1 MIIIIQDKMK
11 VNGYIMNKFKPIL
24 IIIFIFAIIIPCIV
38 LSYLAIRSV
47 THEEA
52 YLEKQLSNTYL
63 SEINYIQTL
72 IQTELIKI
80 ENELFKIIILPDN
93 LNNQKTFNKWKVS
106 SNLISVPFHLS
117 KKLEILWP
125 DINSKLSEEELSFIN
140 WNRDFLKG
148 KTPTPIYMNI
158 ALAYKDEIIKNEAVN
173 SLAPETNKDSDKMQ
187 GSGLEKSQ
195 ETENKPTSILNFSN
209 LTKSKSSEKKSDINR
224 KYNEQQAIEDF
235 YENKPLKE
243 EVYKKAEDE
252 GKQTFMRNVIVQQ
265 ETQTENKKTEQE
277 KSIYISELLKID
289 EIIKDKD
296 HGIIPRIIYDEL
308 THIFW
313 KKTNNDHIIGC
324 VINKEELN
332 NRILSILPD
341 LSSTIR
347 IITILNDNGTPLLV
361 PENNNRD
368 WRKPFVAREISELLP
383 HWEAAAYLINPD
395 FIRSKAKFMESI
407 IYLLISIMFISI
419 LIGSILI
426 IRSIHQEMNLASKK
440 TNFVTNVSH
449 ELKTPLTSI
458 RMFAE
463 ILKEKRQTD
472 EKKKNKYLEVMV
484 SETERLTRL
493 INNVLDFS
501 KINDKKK
508 SYNKKDIDCIEL
520 CKEIFQSHK
529 DRLVHNGFIF
539 NFSPKKE
546 SININADEEAM
557 KQVILNLISNAE
569 KYSIDKKEI
578 NLRVFNEDKN
588 AIIEIEDHGIG
599 IPVKYSKKIFKEF
612 FRIDDSLTS
621 NVRGT
626 GLGLTIAQKIINDH
640 DGEII
645 YKPGEGGGSI
655 FQIILPVK

>member
-1 MIIIIQDKMK
+1 M
-11 VNGYIMNKFKPIL
+11 
-24 IIIFIFAIIIPCIV
+24 
-38 LSYLAIRSV
+38 
-47 THEEA
+47 
-52 YLEKQLSNTYL
+52 
-63 SEINYIQTL
+63 
-72 IQTELIKI
+72 
-80 ENELFKIIILPDN
+80 
-93 LNNQKTFNKWKVS
+93 
-106 SNLISVPFHLS
+106 
-117 KKLEILWP
+117 
-125 DINSKLSEEELSFIN
+125 
-140 WNRDFLKG
+140 
-148 KTPTPIYMNI
+148 
-158 ALAYKDEIIKNEAVN
+158 
-173 SLAPETNKDSDKMQ
+173 
-187 GSGLEKSQ
+187 
-195 ETENKPTSILNFSN
+195 
-209 LTKSKSSEKKSDINR
+209 
-224 KYNEQQAIEDF
+224 
-235 YENKPLKE
+235 
-243 EVYKKAEDE
+243 
-252 GKQTFMRNVIVQQ
+252 
-265 ETQTENKKTEQE
+265 
-277 KSIYISELLKID
+277 
-289 EIIKDKD
+289 
-296 HGIIPRIIYDEL
+296 
-308 THIFW
+308 
-313 KKTNNDHIIGC
+313 
-324 VINKEELN
+324 
-332 NRILSILPD
+332 PD

-529 DRLVHNGFIF
+529 DRIIHNGFIF
-539 NFSPKKE
+539 NFSPKNE
-546 SININADEEAM
+546 SINIYADEEAM

-578 NLRVFNEDKN
+578 NLKVFNEDKN

-599 IPVKYSKKIFKEF
+599 IPLKYSKKIFKEF
-612 FRIDDSLTS
+612 FRIDDSLST
-621 NVRGT
+621 NVSGT
-626 GLGLTIAQKIINDH
+626 GLGLTIARKIINDH

>member
-1 MIIIIQDKMK
+1 
-11 VNGYIMNKFKPIL
+11 MNKFKPIL

-38 LSYLAIRSV
+38 LSFLAIRSV

-52 YLEKQLSNTYL
+52 YIEKQLSNTYL

-72 IQTELIKI
+72 IQNELIKI
-80 ENELFKIIILPDN
+80 ENELNNIIILSGNIND
-93 LNNQKTFNKWKVS
+93 QKTFNKWKKSTTLV
-106 SNLISVPFHLS
+106 SVPFHLS
-117 KKLEILWP
+117 KNLEFLWP
-125 DINSKLSEEELSFIN
+125 DINNKLSEEELSFIN
-140 WNRDFLKG
+140 WNKDFLKG
-148 KTPTPIYMNI
+148 STPTPIYMNI
-158 ALAYKDEIIKNEAVN
+158 ALAYKDEIIKNEIVSAV
-173 SLAPETNKDSDKMQ
+173 TNDDIDKIQESELDTNQKNEDKSDFKF
-187 GSGLEKSQ
+187 
-195 ETENKPTSILNFSN
+195 N
-209 LTKSKSSEKKSDINR
+209 SKSMRKAEEVDKKLDIN
-224 KYNEQQAIEDF
+224 KNYKEQQAIEEF

-252 GKQTFMRNVIVQQ
+252 GKQTFLRNIITQ
-265 ETQTENKKTEQE
+265 EKTQIANNKNEQE
-277 KSIYISELLKID
+277 KSIYISELLKIN
-289 EIIKDKD
+289 EIIKNKD

-313 KKTNNDHIIGC
+313 KKTNNEHIIGC
-324 VINKEELN
+324 VINKDELN
-332 NRILSILPD
+332 TRILSTLPD

-383 HWEAAAYLINPD
+383 HWEAAAYLLNPD
-395 FIRSKAKFMESI
+395 FIKSKAKFMESI
-407 IYLLISIMFISI
+407 VYLLISIMFVSI
-419 LIGSILI
+419 LTGSILI
-426 IRSIHQEMNLASKK
+426 IRSVYQEMNLAAKK

-472 EKKKNKYLEVMV
+472 ENKKNKYLEVMV

-501 KINDKKK
+501 KIKEKKK
-508 SYNKKDIDCIEL
+508 NYNKKDIDCVEL
-520 CKEIFQSHK
+520 CNEIFQNHK
-529 DRLVHNGFIF
+529 ERLVHNGFIF
-539 NFSPKKE
+539 NFITKIDSIIIHADME
-546 SININADEEAM
+546 SM

-578 NLRVFNEDKN
+578 NLTVYNKDNN
-588 AIIEIEDHGIG
+588 AIIEIQDIGIG
-599 IPVKYSKKIFKEF
+599 IPEKYSKKIFKEF
-612 FRIDDSLTS
+612 FRIDDSLAT
-621 NVRGT
+621 NVSGT

-640 DGEII
+640 DGGIV
-645 YKPGEGGGSI
+645 YKPGEKGGSI
-655 FQIILPVK
+655 FQIILPAK